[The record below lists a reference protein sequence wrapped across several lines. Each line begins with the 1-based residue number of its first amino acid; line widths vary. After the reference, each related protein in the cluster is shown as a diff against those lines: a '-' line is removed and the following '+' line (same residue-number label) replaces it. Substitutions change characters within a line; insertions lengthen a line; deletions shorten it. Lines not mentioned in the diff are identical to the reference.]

1 MSSIQNI
8 NYPTVDSEL
17 TRERVPALALVPDLD
32 AVVGEGEAPEAEIIT
47 LYQNRSLPKQPIGRV
62 VVSSSLLEF
71 QVVAELEAKERG
83 GQFIA
88 RHLARVKYLSQD
100 ETTML
105 AENYSVEEVRSF
117 LDTLPG
123 EQLVKVRRPHLIQP
137 LSRPHGPFPVD
148 LLLNDVTG
156 NNAGTIPLSAEEVAL
171 KEHFRLRRGENPN
184 ALRGGFTRVRVGKLV
199 GIPDYFEAQEVMKK
213 VVRMDNLQV
222 TMSAPGFVR
231 R

>member
-8 NYPTVDSEL
+8 NYPIADAEL
-17 TRERVPALALVPDLD
+17 TRERLPVLALVPDLD
-32 AVVGEGEAPEAEIIT
+32 AATEDFEIPDADIIT

-62 VVSSSLLEF
+62 VVSSSLQEF
-71 QVVAELEAKERG
+71 QAVAELEAKERG

-88 RHLARVKYLSQD
+88 RRLAGVKYVSLD
-100 ETTML
+100 ETNIL
-105 AENYSVEEVRSF
+105 AEKYSVEEVRNF
-117 LDTLPG
+117 LGTLPG
-123 EQLVKVRRPHLIQP
+123 EQSVKVRRPHLIQP

-156 NNAGTIPLSAEEVAL
+156 NNAGSIPLSAEEMAF
-171 KEHFRLRRGENPN
+171 KEHFLLWRGENPN

-199 GIPDYFEAQEVMKK
+199 GIPDYFKAQEVMEK

-222 TMSAPGFVR
+222 TMSAPGFFR

>member
-8 NYPTVDSEL
+8 NYPIADAEL
-17 TRERVPALALVPDLD
+17 TRERLPVLALVPDLD
-32 AVVGEGEAPEAEIIT
+32 AATEDFEIPDADIIT

-62 VVSSSLLEF
+62 VVSSSLQEF
-71 QVVAELEAKERG
+71 QAVAELEAKERG

-88 RHLARVKYLSQD
+88 RRLAKVEYVSVN
-100 ETTML
+100 ETTTL
-105 AENYSVEEVRSF
+105 AENYHYEDVRSF

-123 EQLVKVRRPHLIQP
+123 EQRVKVRRPHLIQP
-137 LSRPHGPFPVD
+137 PSSLHGPFPVD
-148 LLLNDVTG
+148 LLLNDVPGT
-156 NNAGTIPLSAEEVAL
+156 NAGTIPLSAEEMAL

-199 GIPDYFEAQEVMKK
+199 GIPDYFKAQEVMEK

-222 TMSAPGFVR
+222 TMSAPGFFR